1 MKNPK
6 KYDKSKNCVQTTF
19 CSGGCQ
25 AIADTGTSL
34 IAGPV
39 KEVAFTTI
47 IINTSIINTSII
59 NTSIINT
66 SIINII
72 TTMLSF
78 NEQEY
83 CTGQVTAINKA
94 LGGTPVVGGEYILDC
109 DSLSRFGES
118 TDFG

>member
-1 MKNPK
+1 MGEVLITMIDHNRQKIWNYDTRK
-6 KYDKSKNCVQTTF
+6 KISQKVQNCVQTTF

-39 KEVAFTTI
+39 KEVAITS
-47 IINTSIINTSII
+47 SIIDL
-59 NTSIINT
+59 
-66 SIINII
+66 I
-72 TTMLSF
+72 TIMLSF

-83 CTGQVTAINKA
+83 CSGQVTAINKA

-118 TDFG
+118 RDLG